1 MVRRAHWERSEPLR
15 SGACVG
21 TLRRAWVKMASQPER
36 SQAPQRQRPV
46 LANFG
51 ALPRDALCHISS
63 FLRGRELL
71 SIRCQSKHCRDA
83 IRYAAAKHPGCSCV
97 IFGESR
103 PMEARMK
110 VARAF
115 GHVCRQL
122 EWHTVP
128 RTHYTEDYASLH
140 ASDNQFLLEWCQSA
154 PRLVRLDAGRF
165 ACIDM
170 ERAAAI
176 GRACPMLADVEF
188 CRWYNDSPAES
199 WAKHFPCL
207 RTVLL
212 YGDRNNRY
220 DTGYKEYYTPT
231 NLEAISETVRVCTR
245 AVFLNCQWCDLT
257 RPVLDPIIGTAFG
270 NRLRALNFSGGR
282 VDADLVLACA
292 RELPQLRALGLP
304 KNDLGDVSFYEA
316 LGPARPELTYLKFS
330 YSDHVDDSH
339 IVAAVSRLRLRC
351 LHIEECSEGAGGS
364 TLVDGI
370 LASPSAASL
379 EELVIEEH
387 ERGFGGLS
395 LLRLVRGCPCL
406 HTFDWT
412 TDFWEE
418 DGPDEPEANRDAH
431 QILDGRYE
439 EAAVDYDSDDGSGGQ
454 RRGPSQTLTSKP
466 RYGSKDSLFFKYSTP

>member
-1 MVRRAHWERSEPLR
+1 MQGNCCERL
-15 SGACVG
+15 GHQ
-21 TLRRAWVKMASQPER
+21 MASQPER
-36 SQAPQRQRPV
+36 ALQRQQLQRPV

-71 SIRCQSKHCRDA
+71 GIRCQSKHCRDA

-115 GHVCRQL
+115 GHACRQL

-128 RTHYTEDYASLH
+128 RTHFTEDYASLH

-176 GRACPMLADVEF
+176 GRACPMLVDVEF
-188 CRWYNDSPAES
+188 CRWYNVSPAES

-231 NLEAISETVRVCTR
+231 DLEAISETVRVCTR

-257 RPVLDPIIGTAFG
+257 RPVLDRIIGTAFG
-270 NRLRALNFSGGR
+270 NRLSALNFSGGR
-282 VDADLVLACA
+282 VDAELVLACA

-316 LGPARPELTYLKFS
+316 LGLARPELTYLKFHSS
-330 YSDHVDDSH
+330 YVDDSL

-351 LHIEECSEGAGGS
+351 LHIEECFQGEVGGS

-379 EELVIEEH
+379 EELIIEDCGP
-387 ERGFGGLS
+387 GFGGLN
-395 LLRLVRGCPCL
+395 LLRLVNGCPRL
-406 HTFDWT
+406 HTFDWK
-412 TDFWEE
+412 DCEYDE
-418 DGPDEPEANRDAH
+418 DSWYLEPESYRDAL
-431 QILDGRYE
+431 QILNGRYE
-439 EAAVDYDSDDGSGGQ
+439 DEESAEDYDSDDSSAGGRRGGQ
-454 RRGPSQTLTSKP
+454 TLASKLEN
-466 RYGSKDSLFFKYSTP
+466 RSNLKSRLACEIFTKYSTPY

>member
-1 MVRRAHWERSEPLR
+1 
-15 SGACVG
+15 
-21 TLRRAWVKMASQPER
+21 MASQPEQR
-36 SQAPQRQRPV
+36 SRAPRRQRPV

-97 IFGESR
+97 FFNVSR

-115 GHVCRQL
+115 GHACRQL
-122 EWHTVP
+122 EWRTVP
-128 RTHYTEDYASLH
+128 QTTYTGAEDYASLH
-140 ASDNQFLLEWCQSA
+140 ASDNAFLVAWCRSA
-154 PRLVRLDAGRF
+154 PCLVRLDAGEWVS
-165 ACIDM
+165 IDM
-170 ERAAAI
+170 ESAAAI

-188 CRWYNDSPAES
+188 CWWFCASPAES

-207 RTVLL
+207 RTVSL
-212 YGDRNNRY
+212 YGARKGDQ
-220 DTGYKEYYTPT
+220 YYTPT
-231 NLEAISETVRVCTR
+231 DLEAVSETVRVCTR
-245 AVFLNCQWCDLT
+245 AIELNCNFCDIA
-257 RPVLDPIIGTAFG
+257 RPVIDRIVGTPFG

-304 KNDLGDVSFYEA
+304 MNDLGDVSFYEA
-316 LGPARPELTYLKFS
+316 LGPARPELTYLKFYFS
-330 YSDHVDDSH
+330 TNVDDSH

-351 LHIEECSEGAGGS
+351 LDIEECSEEAGGS
-364 TLVDGI
+364 ALVEGI

-387 ERGFGGLS
+387 GRGFGGLN
-395 LLRLVRGCPCL
+395 LFRLVHGCPRL

-412 TDFWEE
+412 TDAYDEY
-418 DGPDEPEANRDAH
+418 DGPLEPAWHRYAH

-439 EAAVDYDSDDGSGGQ
+439 DEEAALDYDSDDGSGG
-454 RRGPSQTLTSKP
+454 QTLTSKP
-466 RYGSKDSLFFKYSTP
+466 RYGSKGSRFSKYSTP